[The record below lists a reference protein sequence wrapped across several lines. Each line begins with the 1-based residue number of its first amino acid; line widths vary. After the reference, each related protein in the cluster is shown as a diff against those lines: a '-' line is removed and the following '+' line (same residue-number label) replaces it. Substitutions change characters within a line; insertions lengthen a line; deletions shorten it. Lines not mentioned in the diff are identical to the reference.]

1 VAAPEHVPVDRTVPT
16 RGYTSPPRRP
26 QPWLPVRPGEV
37 VESGQPRGERLGNQG
52 PDQGYALTLARRF
65 EGKLTLGPGEHEKD
79 ALAGA
84 TAVALKRAS
93 LFGRAPVVHDLT
105 VALAAWGYLGEAPG
119 ELQQWRAEL
128 FEEVSH
134 PHHYAKLARI
144 VDLVPES
151 TLRSTPDGVREALA
165 ADWRSQLT
173 ATP

>member
-1 VAAPEHVPVDRTVPT
+1 VAAPEHVPVDRTVSA

-26 QPWLPVRPGEV
+26 QPWLPTRPGEV
-37 VESGQPRGERLGNQG
+37 VESGQPRGQRLGNQG

-65 EGKLTLGPGEHEKD
+65 EGELTLGPGEHEKD

-84 TAVALKRAS
+84 VAVGLKRAS

-105 VALAAWGYLGEAPG
+105 LALTAWGYRGEAPT
-119 ELQQWRAEL
+119 ELQQWRREL

-134 PHHYAKLARI
+134 PHHYAKLARV

-151 TLRSTPDGVREALA
+151 TLRATPDEVREAHA
-165 ADWRSQLT
+165 DDWRSLLNE
-173 ATP
+173 TP